1 MTDATLPYRPNVGIA
16 LFNAA
21 GLVFA
26 GTAVNAGPEVVV
38 AGHEWQMP
46 QGGIDADEDIEAAAR
61 RELWEETGIA
71 DVSVLAVTEEW
82 WPYEFPP
89 YGGRPHKLSAFR
101 GQTQRWA
108 ALRFLGDESAIDL
121 TRPPPGCVVEFT
133 TWAWVPLGSLP
144 DRVMPHKRANYREGG
159 GRLRALRRRVRGR
172 RDATGVTRSARRPPG
187 RGAAASAGSAKQDSI
202 AAAPNRNH
210 APQAR

>member
-1 MTDATLPYRPNVGIA
+1 MTEPSLPYRPNVGVA

-26 GTAVNAGPEVVV
+26 GHAVNAGPEVV
-38 AGHEWQMP
+38 ATGHEWQMP
-46 QGGIDADEDIEAAAR
+46 QGGIDPEEDIAAAAR

-71 DVSVLAVTEEW
+71 DVSVLAITEDW

-89 YGGRPHKLSAFR
+89 YGGPPHKLSAFR

-108 ALRFLGDESAIDL
+108 ALRFEGDERAIDL

-133 TWAWVPLGSLP
+133 RWAWVPLAWLP
-144 DRVMPHKRANYREGG
+144 DRVMPHKRVNYLKVVEAF
-159 GRLRALRRRVRGR
+159 GRF
-172 RDATGVTRSARRPPG
+172 
-187 RGAAASAGSAKQDSI
+187 AA
-202 AAAPNRNH
+202 
-210 APQAR
+210 